1 MRELKVE
8 RHINASPGR
17 VWRILT
23 DTRTL
28 GSGAFGIT
36 RIEGDIVKG
45 GKLKL
50 WSSASPGRAFPLTV
64 AEMEPGRSMVWKG
77 GMPLG
82 LFTGTR
88 TFTLSPTSGGTH
100 FRMRE
105 AYEGPMTELIWKSM
119 PDLNPSFELFGTAL
133 TSLAEA

>member
-1 MRELKVE
+1 MREFKVQRSIGATPE
-8 RHINASPGR
+8 R
-17 VWRILT
+17 VWKTLT
-23 DTRTL
+23 DARKL

-36 RIEGDIVKG
+36 RIEGEIVKG

-64 AEMEPGRSMVWKG
+64 VEMDPNRSMVWKG

-88 TFTLSPTSGGTH
+88 TFTLTPNGAGTQ
-100 FRMRE
+100 FQMRE
-105 AYEGPMTELIWKSM
+105 VYDGPMTELIWKSM
-119 PDLNPSFELFGTAL
+119 PDLNPSFEQFATAL
-133 TSLAEA
+133 ASSAEA